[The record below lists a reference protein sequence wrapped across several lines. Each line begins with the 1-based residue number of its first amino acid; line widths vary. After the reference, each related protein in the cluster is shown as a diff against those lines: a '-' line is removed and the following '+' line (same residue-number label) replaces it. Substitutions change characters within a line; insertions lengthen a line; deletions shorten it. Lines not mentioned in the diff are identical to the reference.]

1 VDLYFTEEQ
10 VVTASKVIKNDAIF
24 DELKNQ
30 EEPAVQVQDD
40 RQEVSPNMTSS
51 IELSLRDQLLARKKT
66 VEEDRNRRELR
77 REGETVCGKIEMEIT
92 Q

>member
-1 VDLYFTEEQ
+1 M
-10 VVTASKVIKNDAIF
+10 TASKVIKNDAIF

-40 RQEVSPNMTSS
+40 RQEVSHNMTSS

>member
-1 VDLYFTEEQ
+1 M
-10 VVTASKVIKNDAIF
+10 TASKVIKNDAVF

>member
-1 VDLYFTEEQ
+1 M
-10 VVTASKVIKNDAIF
+10 TASKVIKNDAIF